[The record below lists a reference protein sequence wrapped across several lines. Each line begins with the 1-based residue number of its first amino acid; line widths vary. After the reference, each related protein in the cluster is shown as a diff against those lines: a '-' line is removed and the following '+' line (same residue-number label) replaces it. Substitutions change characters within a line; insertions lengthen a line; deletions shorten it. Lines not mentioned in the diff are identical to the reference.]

1 MSSELKSLS
10 RNSLYS
16 TLDTLTKQKNET
28 KSSSKALYN
37 FMESI
42 SHEFHSSMSSLG
54 VKNGS
59 NNGGLGLQARHFE
72 GKLGQR
78 ALTLIKGGIDT
89 SISTN
94 DLVERK
100 NVMSKKEANRNK
112 IIRLHGCKS
121 KTKRKTLQEKTKSLC
136 KDDLKHVRGTV
147 MLSLHHLWQ
156 NYIQNLFQEYDIS
169 DPSKSDQKTL
179 SSLLGTVEMIGALI
193 KIQRCSNCS
202 LKGKFGFIVGS
213 TANTWR
219 IAMMKKEVSSF
230 DDDEIAKHCNQSS
243 LKVILIP
250 KQYTTLHLSI
260 LLKNKDMP
268 IEMVISA

>member
-1 MSSELKSLS
+1 MSSELKSFS

-16 TLDTLTKQKNET
+16 TLDTLTNQKNET
-28 KSSSKALYN
+28 KSSSKSLYN
-37 FMESI
+37 FMESL
-42 SHEFHSSMSSLG
+42 SHEFHSSKSSLG
-54 VKNGS
+54 VQNGS
-59 NNGGLGLQARHFE
+59 NNGGVGLQARHFE
-72 GKLGQR
+72 SKLGQR

-121 KTKRKTLQEKTKSLC
+121 KTKRKKLQEKTKSLC
-136 KDDLKHVRGTV
+136 RDDLKQVRGTV
-147 MLSLHHLWQ
+147 MLSLHHLWKS
-156 NYIQNLFQEYDIS
+156 YIQNLFSS
-169 DPSKSDQKTL
+169 DSSKTDQKTL

-193 KIQRCSNCS
+193 KIQRSSNHS

-219 IAMMKKEVSSF
+219 IAMVKKEVSSF
-230 DDDEIAKHCNQSS
+230 DDDEIPKYCNQSS
-243 LKVILIP
+243 LKVVLIP
-250 KQYTTLHLSI
+250 KQSTTLNLSI
-260 LLKNKDMP
+260 PLKNKGTP
-268 IEMVISA
+268 IEMVLNA

>member
-16 TLDTLTKQKNET
+16 TLDTLTNQKNET
-28 KSSSKALYN
+28 KSSSKSLYN

-42 SHEFHSSMSSLG
+42 SHEFHSSESSLG

-72 GKLGQR
+72 SKLGQR

-121 KTKRKTLQEKTKSLC
+121 KTKRKKLQEKTKSIC
-136 KDDLKHVRGTV
+136 KDNLKQVRGTI

-156 NYIQNLFQEYDIS
+156 TYIQNLFQQYDIS

-193 KIQRCSNCS
+193 KIQRCSNYS

-213 TANTWR
+213 SANTWS
-219 IAMMKKEVSSF
+219 IAMLKKEVLCF
-230 DDDEIAKHCNQSS
+230 DDEEIAKYCNQSS
-243 LKVILIP
+243 LKVVLIP
-250 KQYTTLHLSI
+250 KHSTTLILSVS
-260 LLKNKDMP
+260 LKNKGMP
-268 IEMVISA
+268 IEMVLNA